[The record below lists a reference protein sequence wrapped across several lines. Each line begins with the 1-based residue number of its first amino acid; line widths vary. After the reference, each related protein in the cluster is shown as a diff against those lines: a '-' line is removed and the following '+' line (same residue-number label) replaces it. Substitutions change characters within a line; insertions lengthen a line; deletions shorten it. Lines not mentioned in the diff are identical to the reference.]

1 MLPVVLFADSTIVF
15 ALAFAGFCLVCLA
28 IYMFAPWVGIRYV
41 PNDKVGIVE
50 SLWGR
55 HIEQGRI
62 IALRGETGFQ
72 PDLLR
77 GGIYFNLFRWKYR
90 IHKVPLVAIPQGKI
104 GYVYARDGE
113 ALAPSQTLGRIVDC
127 NNFQDARSFL
137 AGGRAD
143 KSVLG
148 QRGRQ
153 RAVLREGVYAINL
166 ALFTVIAEDQFYALA
181 PDRAEIAMLRS
192 WQQQLESVDG
202 FNPIVIGA
210 KDDIGIVTV
219 QDGPVLPTGEII
231 APAPSGEH
239 DSFQNPEKFLAGGGY
254 RGRQYQALTDGTYFI
269 NRWFATVESKPK
281 TLVPIGYVGVVISYF
296 GLQGKDISG
305 DNFRHGE
312 RVATGQKGVWDKPLP
327 PGKYAFNEYA
337 GQVVLVPTTN
347 FVLHWITG
355 KTEQSHKY
363 DENLRSIDLVTLDA
377 YEPVLPLSLVVHI
390 DYQKAPGVV
399 QRFGDVK
406 KLINQSIDPM
416 LSAYFRDICHKRSM
430 LELLRQRDEIQE
442 EARKELRE
450 RFQQFDLECIDVL
463 IGKPEPGAND
473 GGKIEV
479 LLEQLRQ
486 RQLSREQIET
496 FDQQKSAAEKR
507 RTLEEATATAD
518 RQKDLT
524 NSQVQIRIVEN
535 EANAQLAKAQM
546 QKQQTIVEAEGQLEK
561 SRRSAEQQVVLAKA
575 ASEQTVIEANAKSQ
589 QEILLGKGEGQRR
602 LQIGLSEAISLQQKV
617 NAYGDPRLY
626 AVVLAAERIAK
637 SRQPLVPERVFA
649 QGGNGDNGKDGAAGH
664 NPLNTL
670 LSIILADAT
679 VFQKTG
685 ESNPIVKD
693 ITEKLIATAMQSLGN
708 QPGGQT
714 VGALPEPN
722 GAAKS

>member
-1 MLPVVLFADSTIVF
+1 MFWAFVAIGVFFAFMACI
-15 ALAFAGFCLVCLA
+15 A
-28 IYMFAPWVGIRYV
+28 FAPWIGIQYV
-41 PNDKVGIVE
+41 PNDRVGIKE

-62 IALRGETGFQ
+62 IALKGETGFQ
-72 PDLLR
+72 PDVLR
-77 GGIYFNLFRWKYR
+77 GGFYFGLYRWKYR
-90 IHKVPLVAIPQGKI
+90 IHKVPFVAIPQGKI

-113 ALAPSQTLGRIVDC
+113 ALSASQTLGRIVGC
-127 NNFQDARSFL
+127 NNFQDAKAFL
-137 AGGRAD
+137 GGD
-143 KSVLG
+143 HSSKPQFG

-166 ALFTVIAEDQFYALA
+166 SLFTIIAEDQFYSLGTT
-181 PDRAEIAMLRS
+181 RAEAAMLRS
-192 WQQQLESVDG
+192 WQEQLESVDG

-219 QDGPVLPTGEII
+219 QDGPVLPSGEII
-231 APAPSGEH
+231 APAASDDH
-239 DSFQNPEKFLAGGGY
+239 DSFQSPEQFLAGGGM

-430 LELLRQRDEIQE
+430 LELLRERDQIQA

-463 IGKPEPGAND
+463 IGKPEPGASD
-473 GGKIEV
+473 GGKIEA

-496 FDQQKSAAEKR
+496 FEQQKSAAEKR

-524 NSQVQIRIVEN
+524 YSQVQIRIVEN

-561 SRRSAEQQVVLAKA
+561 SRRSAEQQIVLAKA

-649 QGGNGDNGKDGAAGH
+649 QGGHSENGKDNGGAGN

-670 LSIILADAT
+670 LSIVLADAT
-679 VFQKTG
+679 VFQQRG
-685 ESNPIVKD
+685 ETNPVIKD
-693 ITEKLIATAMQSLGN
+693 MTEKLLATAMGTLSASS
-708 QPGGQT
+708 QPT
-714 VGALPEPN
+714 AALPEPN
-722 GAAKS
+722 GSPKK